1 MNEEVLTNGRLKSG
15 AQLHEELFFFF
26 QYIEWRFMI

>member
-15 AQLHEELFFFF
+15 AQLHEELFLFF
-26 QYIEWRFMI
+26 QYIE